1 MIRKIELSSRCEKK
15 LSKIYKK
22 DKGLFKKIEVTFKTF
37 KENPEYTG
45 LKLHKLSGKK
55 YQIWSM
61 FVKKDF
67 RILFKYIEHGILVT
81 DIGSH
86 DEVY

>member
-1 MIRKIELSSRCEKK
+1 MIKKIELNGRCERK
-15 LSKIYKK
+15 LAKIYKK
-22 DKGLFKKIEVTFKTF
+22 DKRLFGKIEETFKLF
-37 KENPEYTG
+37 KENPEYSS
-45 LKLHKLSGKK
+45 LKLHKIGGKK
-55 YQIWSM
+55 YQIWSI

-67 RILFKYIEHGILVT
+67 RILFEYVKNGILVT